1 MRIITVTT
9 YNVYNYG
16 AALQAYA
23 LQKYLMSL
31 GHEVLLLNY
40 QPDYLRR
47 KYDYRWVNPES
58 SLSKYAITRY
68 VYRVAKYF
76 QRQFTL
82 KRKEAF
88 DSFIANELQ
97 QTDLYTCHSEIYNN
111 FPEADAFIVGSDQVW
126 NCFYEAGRDSVFY
139 LDFVKDAKKASYA
152 ASFSYMQ
159 IGEEF
164 KQKIRKWLSDF
175 DAISVREY
183 HGVNFLD
190 ELNLKSEW
198 VLDPVFLL
206 NKDEWLGKIQSSPS
220 LERYLL
226 VYDFEGNADLKCFT
240 KRYAKAKGLKIF
252 SINDTYPRLYAD
264 KNFSDEGPWGFLSLL
279 MNCSVFISNS
289 FHGTAFSILFH
300 KDFFV
305 FGRQRHAVN
314 SRMESLL
321 KMFHLEERFVY
332 DNMDLSSFN
341 KLEIDW
347 CEVDRIK
354 DSYLCASKSF
364 LDNFINAM

>member
-23 LQKYLMSL
+23 LQKYLISL
-31 GHEVLLLNY
+31 GHEAWLLNY

-47 KYDYRWVNPES
+47 RYDYRWVNPES
-58 SLSKYAITRY
+58 SFNKYSFTRY
-68 VYRVAKYF
+68 LYRVAKYL

-82 KRKEAF
+82 KRKTAF
-88 DSFIANELQ
+88 DSFIAEELK
-97 QTDLYTCHSEIYNN
+97 QTALYTCHSEIYTN
-111 FPEADAFIVGSDQVW
+111 FPKADAYIVGSDQVW

-152 ASFSYMQ
+152 ASFSYMN
-159 IGEEF
+159 IGENF

-183 HGVNFLD
+183 QGVNILD
-190 ELNLKSEW
+190 ELGLKSEW

-206 NKDEWLGKIQSSPS
+206 SKEEWYGKIKSVPS
-220 LERYLL
+220 TERYLL
-226 VYDFEGNADLKCFT
+226 IYDFEGNSNLKYFA
-240 KRYAKAKGLKIF
+240 KRYAKENGLMIY

-264 KNFSDEGPWGFLSLL
+264 KNFCDEGPWGFLSLL
-279 MNCSVFISNS
+279 MNCSAFISNS

-300 KDFFV
+300 KDFYV

-321 KMFHLEERFVY
+321 KMFNLEERFVY
-332 DNMDLSSFN
+332 NNNYFANHN
-341 KLEIDW
+341 KVEINW
-347 CEVDRIK
+347 CEVDKIK
-354 DSYLCASKSF
+354 ESF
-364 LDNFINAM
+364 LRSSKLFLENI